1 MQKLIVG
8 NLKMNM
14 ENLSQRD
21 SYCKEFIEEFSTLKT
36 QNHAVVCPP
45 MIYLEYFYKT
55 LKKTNVAIGA
65 QDCFWEL
72 YGSYTGNTSPKSI
85 KSIGAQ
91 FVIIGHSERRS
102 YNHETNE
109 DIVKKVAMAL
119 RVDLMPIV
127 CVGYMTGG
135 EEMDNIKS
143 QVEAITQNFT
153 LEELEGIIFAYE
165 PVWAIGSG
173 KTPTTDE
180 IHTMVMYIR
189 SVIASSHGKE
199 CAENVGILY
208 GGSVVAENVTELCTN
223 AYADGVLVGGASLS
237 PRKFAQII
245 RMLN

>member
-21 SYCKEFIEEFSTLKT
+21 SYCKDFLEEFKQMKT
-36 QNHAVVCPP
+36 DNHVAVCPP
-45 MIYLEYFYKT
+45 IVYLEYFYKT
-55 LKKTNVAIGA
+55 LNKTGVSIGA

-72 YGSYTGNTSPKSI
+72 YGSYTGNTSPKTI
-85 KSIGAQ
+85 KSIGAE
-91 FVIIGHSERRS
+91 FVILGHSERRS

-109 DIVKKVAMAL
+109 DVARKTLMAL
-119 RVDLMPIV
+119 RTELMPIV
-127 CVGYMTGG
+127 CVGFVNGSD
-135 EEMDNIKS
+135 EMNSVKE
-143 QVEAITQNFT
+143 QVEMITKNFS
-153 LEELEGIIFAYE
+153 EEEIENIIFVYE
-165 PVWAIGSG
+165 PMSAIGSG

-180 IHTMVMYIR
+180 VHTMIMYIR
-189 SVIASSHGKE
+189 SIISATHGKD

-208 GGSVVAENVTELCTN
+208 GGSVVAENVTELCTK

-237 PRKFAQII
+237 PRKFAQIV

>member
-14 ENLSQRD
+14 ENISQRD
-21 SYCKEFIEEFSTLKT
+21 SYCKEFIEEFSNLKT
-36 QNHAVVCPP
+36 QNHIAICPP
-45 MIYLEYFYKT
+45 TVYLEYFCE
-55 LKKTNVAIGA
+55 AISKLQVSVGA

-72 YGSYTGNTSPKSI
+72 YGSYTGNTSPKTI
-85 KSIGAQ
+85 KSIGAE

-102 YNHETNE
+102 YNHETDE
-109 DIVKKVAMAL
+109 DIIRKVSMAL
-119 RVDLMPIV
+119 RVELMPIV

-135 EEMDNIKS
+135 EEMDS
-143 QVEAITQNFT
+143 VREQVQSVVSNFSI
-153 LEELEGIIFAYE
+153 EDVGNIIFAYE

-173 KTPTTDE
+173 KTPTTDD

-189 SVIASSHGKE
+189 SIITSIHDKE
-199 CAENVGILY
+199 CAEGVGILY

-237 PRKFAQII
+237 PRKFSQIA